1 MLGTTNK
8 EVTQL
13 NRAKLKEI
21 SSIIHCMS
29 PVLPDEPET
38 FSLFGDPLRKM
49 PPNTEVYETQKKLYD
64 ESLVEYQKNPDDPNN
79 IIWMG
84 RRTAYIGD
92 YRRAIAIFTEGVKK
106 HPEDPR
112 MYRHRG
118 HRFISL
124 RFFDQAVRNFEKA
137 AELIEGKPEEIE
149 PDGIMNSRGV
159 AMGTLQF
166 NIWYHLGLAYY
177 LKNDMEN
184 ALCAFKNCLNA
195 SKVDD
200 KKISTGHWYYMTL
213 RRMNLVGD
221 AKEFIKKYSRE
232 MDVVEN
238 IMYLDCLMMYKEES
252 TPEELLKKYRV
263 LGAAGLSTVGYGVAN
278 WYNYNNQRGKAVELY
293 QEILLLESWPSF
305 GYIAAEADM
314 FNVGVAPDS

>member
-1 MLGTTNK
+1 
-8 EVTQL
+8 
-13 NRAKLKEI
+13 
-21 SSIIHCMS
+21 MS
-29 PVLPDEPET
+29 PFLPEEPET
-38 FSLFGDPLRKM
+38 FSLFGDPLRKI

-64 ESLVEYQKNPDDPNN
+64 EALLEYQKNPDDPDN

-92 YRRAIAIFTEGVKK
+92 YRKAIAIFSEGIKK

-124 RFFDQAVRNFEKA
+124 RFFDQAVNDFEKA
-137 AELIEGKPEEIE
+137 AKLIEGKPEQIE
-149 PDGIMNSRGV
+149 PDGIINSRGV
-159 AMGTLQF
+159 SLGTLQF

-177 LKNDMEN
+177 LKDDMEN
-184 ALCAFKNCLNA
+184 ALRAYKHCLEA

-213 RRMNLVGD
+213 RRMSLVEE
-221 AKEFIKKYSRE
+221 ASEFIQKYSRE

-238 IMYLDCLMMYKEES
+238 TMYHDCLLMYKGEF
-252 TPEELLKKYRV
+252 TPEELLDKYREM
-263 LGAAGLSTVGYGVAN
+263 GSTGLSTVGYGVAN
-278 WYNYNNQRGKAVELY
+278 WYNYNKENEKAIKLY
-293 QEILLLESWPSF
+293 REILSQDGWPSF

-314 FNVGVAPDS
+314 FNLKEKP

>member
-1 MLGTTNK
+1 MDTTNK
-8 EVTQL
+8 EVTQK
-13 NRAKLKEI
+13 NRVKLKEI
-21 SSIIHCMS
+21 SGIIYSMS
-29 PVLPDEPET
+29 PVLPHEPET
-38 FSLFGDPLRKM
+38 FSLFGDPLWKI

-64 ESLVEYQKNPDDPNN
+64 EAFVEYQKTPDDADN

-92 YRRAIAIFTEGVKK
+92 YRKAIAIFSEGVKK

-124 RFFDQAVRNFEKA
+124 RFFDQAVRDFEKA
-137 AELIEGKPEEIE
+137 TELIEGRPEEIE
-149 PDGIMNSRGV
+149 PDGIMNARGV

-166 NIWYHLGLAYY
+166 NIWYHLGLVYY
-177 LKNDMEN
+177 LKNDMEK
-184 ALCAFKNCLNA
+184 ALQAYKRCLEV

-200 KKISTGHWYYMTL
+200 KKISTGYWYYMTL
-213 RRMNLVGD
+213 RRLGKVGE
-221 AKEFIKKYSRE
+221 AERFLEKYSRE

-238 IMYLDCLMMYKEES
+238 TMYLDCLMMFKGES
-252 TPEELLKKYRV
+252 TPENLLEKYRV
-263 LGAAGLSTVGYGVAN
+263 RGAAGLSTAGYGVAN
-278 WYNYNNQRGKAVELY
+278 WFTVNNQKKKSVELCR
-293 QEILLLESWPSF
+293 EILALESWPSF

-314 FNVGVAPDS
+314 FNLGEKP